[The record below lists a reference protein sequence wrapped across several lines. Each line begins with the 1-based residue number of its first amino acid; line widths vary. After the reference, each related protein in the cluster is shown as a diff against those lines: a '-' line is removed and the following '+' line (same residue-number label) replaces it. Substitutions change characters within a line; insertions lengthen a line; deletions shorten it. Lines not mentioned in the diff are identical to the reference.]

1 MNIALSEESGATS
14 QNRPYLLP
22 FVLRNRGK
30 RVLIELWC
38 RVSDHRSRLL
48 LAKQIHLE
56 L

>member
-1 MNIALSEESGATS
+1 LNVTLSEEAGATS

-22 FVLRNRGK
+22 FILGNDSK

-38 RVSDHRSRLL
+38 RVRDHSFRLL